1 MKKNDIEPLDGYT
14 EDHNR
19 YFFDDNDEPSS
30 ADMAATE
37 SFIERLDATESLIAL
52 AEAADMDMPVTVRLV
67 DTEPLPEQELA
78 ELVKMIGLIIDLYDG
93 YQQAGW
99 TAERAKLDAVVDV
112 LFDAGKI
119 TRSTRITQIQQAM
132 Q

>member
-1 MKKNDIEPLDGYT
+1 MKHKNPEMDEEYL
-14 EDHNR
+14 EDPKN
-19 YFFDDNDEPSS
+19 YYFDDNDEPSM
-30 ADMAATE
+30 ADIAA
-37 SFIERLDATESLIAL
+37 IRRDATESLIAL
-52 AEAADMDMPVTVRLV
+52 ADAADMDMPVTVQV
-67 DTEPLPEQELA
+67 DAESLPEQELA
-78 ELVKMIGLIIDLYDG
+78 ELVKIIGLVIELYDG
-93 YQQAGW
+93 YRQAGW